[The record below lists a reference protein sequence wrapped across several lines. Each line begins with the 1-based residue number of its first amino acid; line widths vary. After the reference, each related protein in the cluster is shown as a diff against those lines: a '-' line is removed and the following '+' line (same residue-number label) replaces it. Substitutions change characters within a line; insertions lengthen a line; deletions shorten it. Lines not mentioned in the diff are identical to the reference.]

1 MITARLMRL
10 TVASDY
16 DIFCIL
22 SRCRWTQGVKWQNK
36 ALFKHLLIWEVIQKL
51 HSPVAC
57 MQEMQLR
64 MTQTSSLLISYH
76 PSLERKKILG
86 LKIPV

>member
-1 MITARLMRL
+1 MITARLIRL

-36 ALFKHLLIWEVIQKL
+36 ALFKHLLIWEVIQEL
-51 HSPVAC
+51 HFLVAC
-57 MQEMQLR
+57 MQEMQR
-64 MTQTSSLLISYH
+64 HMTRTSSLLILFH
-76 PSLERKKILG
+76 PSLGREK
-86 LKIPV
+86 